1 MIDELLLL
9 MHFIYELSKL
19 EFCTKK
25 ENLETFIYDFFY
37 IYECYNWR
45 NNADIIYVETR
56 SFIKSYKIKFKKFT

>member
-25 ENLETFIYDFFY
+25 ENLEISSMTF
-37 IYECYNWR
+37 
-45 NNADIIYVETR
+45 
-56 SFIKSYKIKFKKFT
+56 FTFMNVTIEEIMQI